1 MSDKK
6 AKLSRRPK
14 SSDPQKLL
22 EQARQVVRIEAEA
35 VAGLTDRLDSSF
47 EKAVE
52 MIYVCTGR
60 VIVSGVGKSGI
71 VARKLAATLTSTGTP
86 ALFIHPVDC
95 LHGDMGLV
103 GREDI
108 FIAVSKSGETD
119 EIEQLLHFFKRLD
132 VGIIALTGKKDS
144 SLSRMADVVLDVSV
158 PKEACP
164 HDLVPTASATAAMV
178 MGDALAVSL
187 LMQRDFGP
195 EDFAALHPAGTLG
208 RGMLLEVR
216 ELMVSGDDTPM
227 VDMQARMKE
236 VLMVLVGKRGIC
248 PVVDEDRR
256 LVGVVTDGDFK
267 RLLNRT
273 TDFMDIPVTEVMT
286 RTPKSVHPNGLC
298 VSAVKKMEEFSIIS
312 IPVVDDHNR
321 VVGVVHLHDLMRA
334 RVI

>member
-1 MSDKK
+1 MSHKK
-6 AKLSRRPK
+6 AKISRRPV

-22 EQARQVVRIEAEA
+22 DQARQVVRIEAEA
-35 VAGLTDRLDSSF
+35 VAALKDRLDSSF
-47 EKAVE
+47 EKALE
-52 MIYVCTGR
+52 MIYLCTGR

-103 GREDI
+103 SREDI

-158 PKEACP
+158 AKEACP
-164 HDLVPTASATAAMV
+164 HDLAPTASTTAAMV

-187 LMQRDFGP
+187 LLRRDFSP

-227 VDMQARMKE
+227 VDIQARMKE

-248 PVVDEDRR
+248 PVVDGDRR

-273 TDFMDIPVTEVMT
+273 TDFLDIPATEVMT
-286 RTPKSVHPNGLC
+286 RTPKSVHPDELC

-312 IPVVDDHNR
+312 MPVVDDHSR

-334 RVI
+334 RII

>member
-14 SSDPQKLL
+14 GSDPQKLL

-132 VGIIALTGKKDS
+132 VGIIALTG
-144 SLSRMADVVLDVSV
+144 R
-158 PKEACP
+158 
-164 HDLVPTASATAAMV
+164 
-178 MGDALAVSL
+178 
-187 LMQRDFGP
+187 
-195 EDFAALHPAGTLG
+195 
-208 RGMLLEVR
+208 
-216 ELMVSGDDTPM
+216 
-227 VDMQARMKE
+227 
-236 VLMVLVGKRGIC
+236 
-248 PVVDEDRR
+248 
-256 LVGVVTDGDFK
+256 
-267 RLLNRT
+267 LNRCG
-273 TDFMDIPVTEVMT
+273 
-286 RTPKSVHPNGLC
+286 RL
-298 VSAVKKMEEFSIIS
+298 
-312 IPVVDDHNR
+312 
-321 VVGVVHLHDLMRA
+321 
-334 RVI
+334 